1 MKRFAVAAFALAI
14 AAAAP
19 ARAEVSEI
27 RLGLQYGLIY
37 LPIVIA
43 AEEKLIEKRAKELGL
58 PGLNATLQR
67 FSGSTAM
74 NDAVLSGNV
83 ELGAYGTGGL
93 LIAWDKTRGRLN
105 VRGLAALA
113 KSAYVV
119 VTNKPE
125 VKTLKDFEESDR
137 IALPANNSPQ
147 AILLKMA
154 SEQLYGAGQY
164 NHFDKMMSG
173 LPHPDAVAALLSGS
187 GTVQGY
193 VSTAPFQQQLLKD
206 PRIHAVTTSR
216 DILGQEATGASLGG
230 LQKFADANP
239 KVSRAVFLAIDDAI
253 RFIHEQ
259 TPRAAE
265 IYITSEKSTLKKED
279 VQTYLLDKTTDFD
292 VAPHGT
298 KKFADFMVKIGMIS
312 KAPTDWKEVYLPFVH
327 ERQGD

>member
-1 MKRFAVAAFALAI
+1 MKRVAAAVAFALV
-14 AAAAP
+14 AALP
-19 ARAEVSEI
+19 ARGEVSET

-43 AEEKLIEKRAKELGL
+43 AEEGLIDKRAKELGL
-58 PGLNATLQR
+58 PGVTATLQR
-67 FSGSTAM
+67 FSGSTAI

-83 ELGAYGTGGL
+83 ELAAYGAGGL
-93 LIAWDKTRGRLN
+93 LIAWDKTKGRLN

-113 KSAYVV
+113 KSSYTV

-125 VKTLKDFEESDR
+125 VKTLKDFGENDR

-154 SEQLYGAGQY
+154 SEQLYGPGQY
-164 NHFDKMMSG
+164 THFDKMMSG

-193 VSTAPFQQQLLKD
+193 VATSPFQQQLLKD

-216 DILGQEATGASLGG
+216 AILGMEATGASLGG
-230 LQKFADANP
+230 LQKFMDDNP
-239 KVSRAVFLAIDDAI
+239 KVTRAVFLAIDDAI

-265 IYITSEKSTLKKED
+265 IYIAGEKSTLKKED
-279 VQTYLLDKTTDFD
+279 VQTYLLDGATDFD

-298 KKFADFMVKIGMIS
+298 KKLADFMVKIGMIS
-312 KAPTDWKEVYLPFVH
+312 KAPADWKEVFYPLAH
-327 ERQGD
+327 DRQGD